1 MPFVMCLFYFI
12 YTFILSSLAVSVGV
26 MKDQGVA
33 TTPHNDAVNG
43 LASFFMILAASIW
56 YLGWLGGV
64 IAFAFHLLSLP
75 HSTYGW
81 LMSVP
86 SALRFKRSASGGD
99 YYAVL
104 ANVRQHATRMESWFL
119 ILTIAYFIFLVS
131 SFFIVPFGSFRSW
144 WTLPRILVFAGICAV
159 GFIARIIV
167 GPKLQADLP
176 SEDDFVSY

>member
-81 LMSVP
+81 LLSIP
-86 SALRFKRSASGGD
+86 ATLRFKRFALGNDFYTVETVDNVMRNHAS
-99 YYAVL
+99 
-104 ANVRQHATRMESWFL
+104 RFESWFFV
-119 ILTIAYFIFLVS
+119 LTWAYLIFLIS
-131 SFFIVPFGSFRSW
+131 SLFIVPFGSFRAW
-144 WTLPRILVFAGICAV
+144 WTLPRILIFVGICAV
-159 GFIARIIV
+159 GFVARIIV
-167 GPKLQADLP
+167 GPKMQADIP
-176 SEDDFVSY
+176 QEETV